1 MPTVVFDV
9 SGSVAF
15 ITLNR
20 PEKLNAIGPPMLAE
34 LESALDCAEQDERVR
49 AIVLRGNGRAFS
61 AGFDMEAPESV
72 NDPES
77 VRREL
82 ARDFEVIMRF
92 WDCPKPVVVAVHGFC
107 LGSALEISAVCD
119 LSIAADDCRFAV
131 PEVKYGSGIVCLV
144 LPWVVGVKAA
154 NELLLT
160 GGEIDAERALSIG
173 LVNRVVPADRLREEA
188 ESLARQ
194 IAANDALA
202 VRLTREA
209 IRRSLAVS
217 GFRRALE
224 EALEY
229 DIRIET
235 TATPESL
242 GFRNVM
248 EREGLKAALAWR
260 AAQLKNAG
268 PRRP

>member
-1 MPTVVFDV
+1 
-9 SGSVAF
+9 
-15 ITLNR
+15 
-20 PEKLNAIGPPMLAE
+20 
-34 LESALDCAEQDERVR
+34 
-49 AIVLRGNGRAFS
+49 
-61 AGFDMEAPESV
+61 
-72 NDPES
+72 
-77 VRREL
+77 
-82 ARDFEVIMRF
+82 
-92 WDCPKPVVVAVHGFC
+92 
-107 LGSALEISAVCD
+107 
-119 LSIAADDCRFAV
+119 
-131 PEVKYGSGIVCLV
+131 
-144 LPWVVGVKAA
+144 VVGVKAA